1 MKMSSSGI
9 LGLFIRTWNMIFVDI
24 SKSDSKELGTAFT
37 LLYSPAKYL
46 YSQVLLIII

>member
-24 SKSDSKELGTAFT
+24 SKPDSKELGTAFS
-37 LLYSPAKYL
+37 LYSPAKYL
-46 YSQVLLIII
+46 YIQVLLIII